1 MINHSIDYM
10 CVLYTS
16 LIHAV
21 MSTMLLRV
29 VAVLSKSQLYAV
41 FPAKA
46 KSLSGESTG
55 DTSLTTVE
63 ELGVEMV
70 LR

>member
-1 MINHSIDYM
+1 
-10 CVLYTS
+10 
-16 LIHAV
+16 
-21 MSTMLLRV
+21 MLLRV
-29 VAVLSKSQLYAV
+29 VAILSKSQLYAV